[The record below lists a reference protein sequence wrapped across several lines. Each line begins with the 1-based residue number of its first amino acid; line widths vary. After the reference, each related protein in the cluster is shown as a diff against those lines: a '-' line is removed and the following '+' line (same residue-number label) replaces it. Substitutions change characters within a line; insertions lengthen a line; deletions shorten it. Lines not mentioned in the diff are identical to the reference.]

1 MRRRVIGPRTA
12 VEGAFVIAVPIV
24 VAVGFGAGTWPIVA
38 ASAVAYLLV
47 VLIEAFL
54 WYEGRRPPGEAAE
67 PEAVPAPVEEAVVAQ
82 PQQEPKPAAAKPEPA
97 PAPPPRTPAE

>member
-24 VAVGFGAGTWPIVA
+24 VAVGFGAGTWAIVA

-54 WYEGRRPPGEAAE
+54 WYEGRRPPREQAQPDAAPAAPGEPVLPIE
-67 PEAVPAPVEEAVVAQ
+67 PEPR
-82 PQQEPKPAAAKPEPA
+82 PEPA
-97 PAPPPRTPAE
+97 PPVRSPAEHVRVLRRE